1 MSRPQ
6 LRKDARVYR
15 FRKRVPADLVTIVG
29 RREVVFSLRTSDPKE
44 AKRLH
49 SEELAKLESHWADL
63 RRHSP
68 IDTLNARPADTEA
81 SAAPRSLSEREAAE
95 RAQWMYAHWLGLHR
109 ENPSQQRFWPTD
121 LYRHLWRTSPG
132 RVENRDDGRTTV
144 RSNLDLRSVE
154 KVEELQ
160 RWCRLQAETVLDLH
174 DVDADEVN
182 TLLVAKAV
190 ASQVQRASLALAALA
205 RGEPQ
210 GAIHGTSS
218 GRFAC
223 VTAGC

>member
-1 MSRPQ
+1 VLASPCGTQGWYTVVLSMSRPQ

-68 IDTLNARPADTEA
+68 IDTLDARPADTEA

-95 RAQWMYAHWLGLHR
+95 RAQWMYAH
-109 ENPSQQRFWPTD
+109 
-121 LYRHLWRTSPG
+121 
-132 RVENRDDGRTTV
+132 
-144 RSNLDLRSVE
+144 
-154 KVEELQ
+154 
-160 RWCRLQAETVLDLH
+160 
-174 DVDADEVN
+174 
-182 TLLVAKAV
+182 
-190 ASQVQRASLALAALA
+190 
-205 RGEPQ
+205 
-210 GAIHGTSS
+210 
-218 GRFAC
+218 
-223 VTAGC
+223 